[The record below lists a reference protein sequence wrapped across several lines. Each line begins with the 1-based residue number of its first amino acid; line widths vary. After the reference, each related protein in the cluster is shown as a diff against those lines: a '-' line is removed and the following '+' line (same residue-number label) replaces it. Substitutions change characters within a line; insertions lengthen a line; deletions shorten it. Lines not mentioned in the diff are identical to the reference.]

1 MKLCKQFF
9 GFENDTFLVYVYIA
23 PSNSSYVL
31 RNVFRYKG
39 DFGNGFK

>member
-9 GFENDTFLVYVYIA
+9 GFENDIFLAYLYIA
-23 PSNSSYVL
+23 PSNSRYVL
-31 RNVFRYKG
+31 RKKIRYNG